1 MLRPLRGSRKEEGE
15 PYWLLVK
22 YIDDVRPELVA
33 RTTTNILFVSCSGRS
48 FHRTNVSTLVR
59 QYRKQAGLPAGSCH
73 LLRHTAA
80 TLMLENGADLRSL
93 QMFLGHERLNTT
105 QLYTHVTIT
114 RLKEVHEK
122 THPARLSKDVLED

>member
-1 MLRPLRGSRKEEGE
+1 GS
-15 PYWLLVK
+15 
-22 YIDDVRPELVA
+22 A
-33 RTTTNILFVSCSGRS
+33 
-48 FHRTNVSTLVR
+48 
-59 QYRKQAGLPAGSCH
+59 H

-114 RLKEVHEK
+114 RLKEVHER
-122 THPARLSKDVLED
+122 THPAKERREAGDGRPEKGNGEPESS